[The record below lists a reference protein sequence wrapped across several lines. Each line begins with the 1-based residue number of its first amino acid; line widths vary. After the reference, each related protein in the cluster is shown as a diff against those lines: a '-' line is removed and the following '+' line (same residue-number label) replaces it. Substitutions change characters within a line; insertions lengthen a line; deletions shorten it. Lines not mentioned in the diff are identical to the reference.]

1 MFDMRSAEL
10 STAVRPTER
19 LLQVLRLVYL
29 GAIPLYAIVLLATSG
44 GWPAPGNAWFPY
56 SPMTLP
62 LTLGAA
68 ITLISSRSVRR
79 SMLSDGALERMLS
92 TEASSSVPGLTPEE
106 QKLAA
111 LAPKLVVPFVV
122 EFAFYEAVALYGLA
136 LGFLSHSLALFLPF
150 GVVAIGLLLSLPVSL
165 DPLLDRAYKLLK

>member
-1 MFDMRSAEL
+1 MWSPEL
-10 STAVRPTER
+10 STAIRPTER
-19 LLQVLRLVYL
+19 LLRVLRLVYV
-29 GAIPLYAIVLLATSG
+29 GAIPLYAIALLATSG
-44 GWPAPGNAWFPY
+44 PAPGNAWFPY

-62 LTLGAA
+62 ITIVAA
-68 ITLISSRSVRR
+68 ITVISSRSVSR

-111 LAPKLVVPFVV
+111 LAPKLVVPFIV

-165 DPLLDRAYKLLK
+165 DPLLARAYKLLK

>member
-1 MFDMRSAEL
+1 MRSAEL

-19 LLQVLRLVYL
+19 LLQVLRLVYV
-29 GAIPLYAIVLLATSG
+29 GAIPLYAIVLVATSG
-44 GWPAPGNAWFPY
+44 GWPAPGNAWLPY

-62 LTLGAA
+62 ITLGAA
-68 ITLISSRSVRR
+68 ITVISSRSVRR

-92 TEASSSVPGLTPEE
+92 TEASSSVPGLTAEE

-111 LAPKLVVPFVV
+111 LAPKLVGPFIV
-122 EFAFYEAVALYGLA
+122 EFAFYEAVALYGLV
-136 LGFLSHSLALFLPF
+136 LGFFSHSLALFLPF

>member
-1 MFDMRSAEL
+1 M
-10 STAVRPTER
+10 AVRPTER
-19 LLQVLRLVYL
+19 LLRVLRLAYV

-62 LTLGAA
+62 ITIVAA
-68 ITLISSRSVRR
+68 ITVISSRSVSR

-92 TEASSSVPGLTPEE
+92 TETRSSVPGLRPEE

-111 LAPKLVVPFVV
+111 LAPKLVVPFIV
-122 EFAFYEAVALYGLA
+122 EFAFYEAVALYGLV

-150 GVVAIGLLLSLPVSL
+150 GVLAIGLLLSLPVSL

>member
-1 MFDMRSAEL
+1 MRSAEL
-10 STAVRPTER
+10 SAAVRPTER
-19 LLQVLRLVYL
+19 LLQVLRLVYV

-106 QKLAA
+106 QKLAT
-111 LAPKLVVPFVV
+111 LAPKLVAPFVV
-122 EFAFYEAVALYGLA
+122 SLRSTK
-136 LGFLSHSLALFLPF
+136 LSRCTVWCL
-150 GVVAIGLLLSLPVSL
+150 VSSRIL
-165 DPLLDRAYKLLK
+165 WRCSCRSASWRSDFSYRCQ

>member
-1 MFDMRSAEL
+1 MRSPEL

-19 LLQVLRLVYL
+19 LLRILRLVYV

-62 LTLGAA
+62 ITIVAA
-68 ITLISSRSVRR
+68 ITVISSRSVSR
-79 SMLSDGALERMLS
+79 SMLSDAALERMLS
-92 TEASSSVPGLTPEE
+92 TEASSSVPGLRPEE

-111 LAPKLVVPFVV
+111 LAPKLVVPFIV
-122 EFAFYEAVALYGLA
+122 EFAFYEAVALYGLV

>member
-1 MFDMRSAEL
+1 MRSPGL

-19 LLQVLRLVYL
+19 LLRVLRRVYL

-44 GWPAPGNAWFPY
+44 GWRAPGNAWFPY

-62 LTLGAA
+62 ITIVAA
-68 ITLISSRSVRR
+68 ITVISSRSVRR

-92 TEASSSVPGLTPEE
+92 TEAGSSVPGLTPEE

-111 LAPKLVVPFVV
+111 LAPKLVVPFIV

-136 LGFLSHSLALFLPF
+136 LGFLSHSLPLFLPF

>member
-1 MFDMRSAEL
+1 MRSPEL

-19 LLQVLRLVYL
+19 LLRVLRLVYV

-62 LTLGAA
+62 ITILAA
-68 ITLISSRSVRR
+68 MTVISSRSVSK

-111 LAPKLVVPFVV
+111 LAPKLVVPFIV
-122 EFAFYEAVALYGLA
+122 EFAFYEAVALYGLV
-136 LGFLSHSLALFLPF
+136 LGFLSHSLLLFLPF

>member
-1 MFDMRSAEL
+1 MRFPGL

-19 LLQVLRLVYL
+19 LLRVLRLVYV
-29 GAIPLYAIVLLATSG
+29 GAIPLYALVLLATSG
-44 GWPAPGNAWFPY
+44 WHAHGNAWFPY

-62 LTLGAA
+62 ITIVAA
-68 ITLISSRSVRR
+68 ITVIFSRFVRR
-79 SMLSDGALERMLS
+79 SMLSDAALQRMLS
-92 TEASSSVPGLTPEE
+92 SEASSSLPGLTAEE

-122 EFAFYEAVALYGLA
+122 EFAFCEAVALYGLA
-136 LGFLSHSLALFLPF
+136 LGFLSHSLPLFLPF
-150 GVVAIGLLLSLPVSL
+150 GAVAIGLLLSVPVSL

>member
-1 MFDMRSAEL
+1 MRSAEL
-10 STAVRPTER
+10 SAAVRPTER
-19 LLQVLRLVYL
+19 LLQVLRLVYV

-44 GWPAPGNAWFPY
+44 PAPGNGWFPY

-62 LTLGAA
+62 FTLGAA

-92 TEASSSVPGLTPEE
+92 TEAGSSVPGLTHEE
-106 QKLAA
+106 QKLAT
-111 LAPKLVVPFVV
+111 LAPKLVVPFIV
-122 EFAFYEAVALYGLA
+122 EFAFFEAVALYGLA